1 MNNEAE
7 INVEIPEITAMFVG
21 TKGKYGFAQAVY
33 DFPNVKEVRILT
45 YSRIGYGNNNL
56 KLRITNTIA

>member
-21 TKGKYGFAQAVY
+21 TKENT
-33 DFPNVKEVRILT
+33 DLLRSLT
-45 YSRIGYGNNNL
+45 IFQM
-56 KLRITNTIA
+56 LRKSEY